1 MGSETELDG
10 VIGELG
16 NQQKMKLME
25 IFSTTPLQTLLDDF
39 STPKNVEL
47 LLPFTDRYRRR
58 IDNLRIQSRFSNFL
72 LESIKPAIK
81 MDEIGGTVGESD
93 EEMMEQETV

>member
-1 MGSETELDG
+1 M
-10 VIGELG
+10 
-16 NQQKMKLME
+16 
-25 IFSTTPLQTLLDDF
+25 DDF

-58 IDNLRIQSRFSNFL
+58 IDNLRIQSRYFFYGFLSFSIFIRFSNFL
-72 LESIKPAIK
+72 LESIKPAVK
-81 MDEIGGTVGESD
+81 MDELGGTVDDSD